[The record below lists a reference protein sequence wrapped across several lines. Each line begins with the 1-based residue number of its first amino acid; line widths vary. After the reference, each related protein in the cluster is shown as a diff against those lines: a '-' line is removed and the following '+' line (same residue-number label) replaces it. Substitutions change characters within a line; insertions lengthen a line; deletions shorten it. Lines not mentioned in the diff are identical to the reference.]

1 MSLNPTMR
9 RPTSASRRHRS
20 FCSRAHN
27 HALVARR
34 ALRGGSRA
42 ADVFK
47 NGKILGIEEF
57 LRSAEGD
64 LPGRAQWTTL
74 LSEVLPR
81 ALLAELRLS
90 SMLLGSSGGG
100 QFLLVL
106 PQELRDAAEEFCARA
121 ATALRE
127 RTAAAVSMVWAFT

>member
-20 FCSRAHN
+20 FCSRPHN

-47 NGKILGIEEF
+47 NGKILGIDVLADQERIAR
-57 LRSAEGD
+57 LD
-64 LPGRAQWTTL
+64 LTPLPTTGL
-74 LSEVLPR
+74 TR
-81 ALLAELRLS
+81 
-90 SMLLGSSGGG
+90 
-100 QFLLVL
+100 
-106 PQELRDAAEEFCARA
+106 
-121 ATALRE
+121 
-127 RTAAAVSMVWAFT
+127 